1 MAELLKGM
9 LSRGRV
15 EMERAAKRGK
25 EMIHLRQMR
34 TDRDRMYQKL
44 GREAVRLVEA
54 GDLDHPGIVKG
65 VARVKA
71 LEDRID
77 TAEDSMRARGVE
89 PEPETTAE

>member
-1 MAELLKGM
+1 M

-15 EMERAAKRGK
+15 EVEKAARRGK

-54 GDLDHPGIVKG
+54 GDLDHPGVVKG

-77 TAEDSMRARGVE
+77 AAEQAMRAGGIE
-89 PEPETTAE
+89 PEPEPAPESDSAAK